1 MILVFCCYI
10 CISLYIIYT
19 NSSWIWILKFSPQL
33 VCFNSPN
40 SKVKNLIQVCLMSC
54 LGANDRLDR
63 TFCALNTH
71 MYSYYELNQIFL
83 FNTLNLLQ
91 ITWMLTDRSN
101 LSYFPVNWNGHS
113 KQALWLFGCGQKYCR
128 SESLNTCQ
136 LFLKLALPVWKTGFR
151 W

>member
-10 CISLYIIYT
+10 SIS
-19 NSSWIWILKFSPQL
+19 SSWIWILKFSPQL

-54 LGANDRLDR
+54 LGANERLDR

-83 FNTLNLLQ
+83 FITDNLNVN
-91 ITWMLTDRSN
+91 WSN